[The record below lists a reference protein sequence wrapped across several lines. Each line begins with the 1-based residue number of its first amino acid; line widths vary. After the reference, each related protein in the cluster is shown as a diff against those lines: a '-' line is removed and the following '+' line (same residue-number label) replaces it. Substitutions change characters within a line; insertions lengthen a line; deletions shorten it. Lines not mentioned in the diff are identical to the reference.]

1 MKVRMRTTS
10 AGPTGTLRAGQ
21 IYNLSDSEAKQLL
34 EGGYAD
40 PVKASE
46 AETGDA
52 RPGPDTAAR
61 KPVAASRGRTGKPKA
76 SEAETADTYKDDK
89 HDDDD

>member
-21 IYNLSDSEAKQLL
+21 IYNLPDAEAKQLL

-40 PVKASE
+40 PVKGSE
-46 AETGDA
+46 AETADA
-52 RPGPDTAAR
+52 RPGPETAAR
-61 KPVAASRGRTGKPKA
+61 RPVAASRGRNGNKPTKP
-76 SEAETADTYKDDK
+76 DQ
-89 HDDDD
+89 DDDADNDE

>member
-21 IYNLSDSEAKQLL
+21 IYNLPDAEAKELL
-34 EGGYAD
+34 AGGYAD

-46 AETGDA
+46 AETADA
-52 RPGPDTAAR
+52 RPGPETAAR
-61 KPVAASRGRTGKPKA
+61 TPAGASRGRTGNKPAKPA
-76 SEAETADTYKDDK
+76 KPDQDEDTDNDE
-89 HDDDD
+89 